1 MSLTTRWPT
10 TWRRQMLQC
19 STFDFTGIIRW
30 APLLR
35 TILASFLKNS
45 NKKKVCLHG
54 RGGDARSKNHT
65 PLATR
70 QQTFWL
76 WRNSHPSPTS
86 LAGGTGK
93 RLLLVGEHAL
103 MSRYPEHWIS
113 NRKLKYALKC
123 AACIIQCT
131 PVPDR
136 RTDEHHDNSATIH
149 STNASRAKISNR

>member
-1 MSLTTRWPT
+1 MPALKTTHHWP
-10 TWRRQMLQC
+10 L
-19 STFDFTGIIRW
+19 G
-30 APLLR
+30 
-35 TILASFLKNS
+35 
-45 NKKKVCLHG
+45 
-54 RGGDARSKNHT
+54 SKRFGCDVI
-65 PLATR
+65 A
-70 QQTFWL
+70 
-76 WRNSHPSPTS
+76 HPSPTS